1 MGERSDQI
9 TRKIEQT
16 RGELGANL
24 YELEHRVR
32 DVTDWRKQVQKSP
45 LTMIGIAFGGGVLLS
60 RVLGGGSGGRR
71 HYRSRDARANG
82 EATSSANPPRTKH
95 ALNKAADT
103 WDNIKGALI
112 GVAAGKVQDFLRN
125 AVPGFH
131 EEYSKVEHQN
141 GPESLREQT
150 SRTPGAPS
158 QGRP

>member
-9 TRKIEQT
+9 TRKIAQT

-24 YELEHRVR
+24 NELEHKVR

-60 RVLGGGSGGRR
+60 RVLGGSPRGRR
-71 HYRSRDARANG
+71 HYRPGEARANG
-82 EATSSANPPRTKH
+82 EASSSADAAGTNYGH
-95 ALNKAADT
+95 NKAADT

-112 GVAAGKVQDFLRN
+112 GVATGKVQDFLRD

-131 EEYSKVEHQN
+131 EEYSKVERHN

-150 SRTPGAPS
+150 SPIPEAPS

>member
-9 TRKIEQT
+9 TRKIAQT

-24 YELEHRVR
+24 NELELKVR

-60 RVLGGGSGGRR
+60 RVLGGSPRGRR
-71 HYRSRDARANG
+71 HYRPVDARANG
-82 EATSSANPPRTKH
+82 EAASSANAPGTNYE
-95 ALNKAADT
+95 LNKAADT
-103 WDNIKGALI
+103 WDHIKAALI
-112 GVAAGKVQDFLRN
+112 GVAAGKVQDFLRD

-131 EEYSKVEHQN
+131 EEFSKVEHHN
-141 GPESLREQT
+141 GPESSREQT
-150 SRTPGAPS
+150 WRTREAPS

>member
-24 YELEHRVR
+24 NELEHKVR

-45 LTMIGIAFGGGVLLS
+45 LTMIGLAFGGGVLLS

-71 HYRSRDARANG
+71 HYRSRDARAND
-82 EATSSANPPRTKH
+82 EVSSSADASGTKH

-112 GVAAGKVQDFLRN
+112 GVAAGKVQDFLRD

-141 GPESLREQT
+141 GPERTSGPT
-150 SRTPGAPS
+150 SRTPEAEP
-158 QGRP
+158 QGL

>member
-9 TRKIEQT
+9 TRKIAQT

-24 YELEHRVR
+24 NELEHKVR

-60 RVLGGGSGGRR
+60 RVLGGSPRGRR

-82 EATSSANPPRTKH
+82 EVSSSADASRTKH

-103 WDNIKGALI
+103 WDNFKGALI
-112 GVAAGKVQDFLRN
+112 GVAAGKFQDFLRD

-131 EEYSKVEHQN
+131 EEYSKVVHNE
-141 GPESLREQT
+141 GPERLSRQT
-150 SRTPGAPS
+150 SHTADASP
-158 QGRP
+158 QGRQ